1 MFCYMFTLIDLP
13 YAIDALEPLISARTL
28 EFHHGK
34 HLQGY
39 VDNLNKLIVGT
50 EFEPLCHSEPSC
62 HSERSEESGICH
74 SERSEESILAEI
86 VAKAPAGPI
95 FNNAGQILNHNLYF
109 TQFRS
114 FVADAPQDD
123 TRCHS
128 ERCCHSER
136 SEESGICHSERSEE
150 SLLLNQITTQWGTLA
165 AFQKEFETKGATIFG
180 SGWVWLQADAT
191 GELSIAQYAG
201 ADNPVAHGLK
211 PILTFDV
218 WEHAYYL
225 DYQNRRPAH
234 LTALWDVVDWK
245 VLEMRYKGN

>member
-1 MFCYMFTLIDLP
+1 MFTLIKLP
-13 YAIDALEPLISARTL
+13 YEINALEPVISARTL

-39 VDNLNKLIVGT
+39 VDNLNKLIAGT
-50 EFEPLCHSEPSC
+50 EFETLC
-62 HSERSEESGICH
+62 HSERSEESVVCH

-109 TQFRS
+109 TQFC
-114 FVADAPQDD
+114 P
-123 TRCHS
+123 
-128 ERCCHSER
+128 
-136 SEESGICHSERSEE
+136 CHSERSEE

-165 AFQKEFETKGATIFG
+165 TFQKEFETKGATLFG
-180 SGWVWLQADAT
+180 SGWVWLQADAK

-234 LTALWDVVDWK
+234 LSALWTIVDWT
-245 VLEMRYKGN
+245 VLDNRYVE